1 MSDPSLAQLHRSG
14 ALRAIDVE
22 FARLLARLDGRDNDA
37 FALAAAAASQAIAQ
51 GHSCL
56 PLSSLRDVLTANTNE
71 PQRSALPD
79 LPTLRSALAA
89 SLLVGSADDPRNTPL
104 VYDGGERLWL
114 RRYADYERRVASGLL
129 ARARSLR
136 PLADPAAVRERL
148 ARWFPAGDDT
158 NWQAVAV
165 ALGLR
170 AQLAIISGGPGTG
183 KTTSVLWLLIALLE
197 NAQARELPLPRIRLA
212 APTGKAAAR
221 LGESIRERKADIDC
235 SDTVRAAIREEDT
248 ATLHR
253 LLGYRP
259 RVGFRHDRS
268 NPVAADIVVVDEASM
283 IDLPLMAHLLDGL
296 REDTALILLGD
307 VGQLASVEAGHVL
320 ASIGAVG
327 AEANRYS
334 ASTAAYLHAATG
346 YVVPPA
352 EGTRHALADA
362 FVELRHSHRFNAD
375 SGIGRLAQAI
385 RAGEAS
391 AAMYILRTGGAG
403 VEWRSGDRTQLAR
416 TTREQWSA
424 RHRAIATAESA
435 QDALTIAAR
444 FRILTALR
452 EGPFGRV
459 ALNRALEDGL
469 GDAAGWYH
477 GRLVMITANDYR
489 RGLFNGD
496 IGVAWQSPDGRLDVW
511 FPGDG
516 NKLRAFA
523 PYTLPACEP
532 AFAMTVHKSQGSE
545 FDEVAVVLPDTMNRV
560 LGRELLY
567 TAITRARNQVVVY
580 GDETIVRAAIE
591 HRIERWSGLPDLLRE
606 DRSGQ
611 DLSGSTAED

>member
-1 MSDPSLAQLHRSG
+1 MTEPLVPLQRSG

-22 FARLLARLDGRDNDA
+22 FARLLARLDGRGNDA

-56 PLSSLRDVLTANTNE
+56 PLTALPGVLAANANE
-71 PQRSALPD
+71 PLRSAWPD
-79 LPTLRSALAA
+79 PPTLRAALAA
-89 SLLVGSADDPRNTPL
+89 SPLVGGADDPRNTPL

-114 RRYADYERRVASGLL
+114 RRYADYERRVAAGLL

-136 PLADPAAVRERL
+136 PLADPAAVRARL
-148 ARWFPAGDDT
+148 ARWFPAGEGT
-158 NWQAVAV
+158 NWQAIAV

-183 KTTSVLWLLIALLE
+183 KTTSVLWLLVALLE
-197 NAQARELPLPRIRLA
+197 SAQAQGLPLPRIRLA

-221 LGESIRERKADIDC
+221 LGESIRERKAGIDC
-235 SDTVRAAIREEDT
+235 SDAVRAAIREDDT

-259 RVGFRHDRS
+259 RVGFRHDRG
-268 NPVAADIVVVDEASM
+268 NPVAADVVVVDEASM

-320 ASIGAVG
+320 ASIGTVG
-327 AEANRYS
+327 VEANRYS
-334 ASTAAYLHAATG
+334 APAAAYLRATTG
-346 YVVPPA
+346 FEVPPA
-352 EGTRHALADA
+352 EGARHALADT
-362 FVELRHSHRFNAD
+362 FVELRHSHRFDAD
-375 SGIGRLAQAI
+375 SGIGRLAQAV
-385 RAGEAS
+385 RAG
-391 AAMYILRTGGAG
+391 AADAAIDILRTGAAG
-403 VEWRSGDRTQLAR
+403 VEWRSGDRAQLAR
-416 TTREQWSA
+416 TIRESWSA
-424 RHRAIATAESA
+424 RHRAIGAAESA

-489 RGLFNGD
+489 RTLFNGD
-496 IGVAWQSPDGRLDVW
+496 IGVAWQSLDGRLDVW
-511 FPGDG
+511 FPGEG
-516 NKLRAFA
+516 GRLRAFA
-523 PYTLPACEP
+523 PYTLPACEA

-567 TAITRARNQVVVY
+567 TAITRARAKVVVH
-580 GDETIVRAAIE
+580 GDEAIVRAAIE
-591 HRIERWSGLPDLLRE
+591 HRIERFSGLPELLR
-606 DRSGQ
+606 Q
-611 DLSGSTAED
+611 D

>member
-1 MSDPSLAQLHRSG
+1 MNESLLVPLQRSG

-22 FARLLARLDGRDNDA
+22 FARLLARLDGGGSDA
-37 FALAAAAASQAIAQ
+37 FALAAAAVSAGVAQ

-56 PLSSLRDVLTANTNE
+56 PLSALPDVLAANANE
-71 PQRSALPD
+71 PLRPALPD
-79 LPTLRSALAA
+79 LPTLRAALAA
-89 SLLVGSADDPRNTPL
+89 STLVGGADDPHNTPL
-104 VYDGGERLWL
+104 VFDGGERLWL
-114 RRYADYERRVASGLL
+114 RRYADYERRVAAGLL

-136 PLADPAAVRERL
+136 PPADPAAVRARL
-148 ARWFPAGDDT
+148 ARWFPAGDTT
-158 NWQAVAV
+158 NWQAIAV

-183 KTTSVLWLLIALLE
+183 KTTSVLWLLVALLE
-197 NAQARELPLPRIRLA
+197 SAQAQGLPLPRIRLA

-221 LGESIRERKADIDC
+221 LGESIRERKGGIDC
-235 SDTVRAAIREEDT
+235 SDAMRAAIREEDT

-259 RVGFRHDRS
+259 RVGFRHDRA

-320 ASIGAVG
+320 ASIGVVG

-334 ASTAAYLHAATG
+334 APTAAYLRAATG
-346 YVVPPA
+346 VELPRA
-352 EGTRHALADA
+352 EGPRHALADA
-362 FVELRHSHRFNAD
+362 FVELRHSHRFGAD

-385 RAGEAS
+385 RAGDAD
-391 AAMYILRTGGAG
+391 AALAILRAGAAG
-403 VEWRSGDRTQLAR
+403 AEWRRGDRAQLAR

-424 RHRAIATAESA
+424 RHRALGAAASA
-435 QDALTIAAR
+435 QDALAIAAR

-452 EGPFGRV
+452 EGPFGCV

-469 GDAAGWYH
+469 GDSAGWYH

-489 RGLFNGD
+489 RTLFNGD
-496 IGVAWQSPDGRLDVW
+496 IGVAWRSSDGRLDVC
-511 FPGDG
+511 FPGEG
-516 NKLRAFA
+516 GGLRAFA

-545 FDEVAVVLPDTMNRV
+545 FDEVAVVLPDAPNRV

-567 TAITRARNQVVVY
+567 TAVTRARENVTVH
-580 GDETIVRAAIE
+580 GDEAIVRAAVAQ
-591 HRIERWSGLPDLLRE
+591 RIERWSGLPDLLRE
-606 DRSGQ
+606 S
-611 DLSGSTAED
+611 